1 MSRLLD
7 HRVTEW
13 GVWYHHNKTRQ
24 GDLGLKVQ
32 FLQKALDGAI
42 ELLAIAT
49 KDIQR
54 LEGRDPDKGL
64 RPLLY
69 VPTGR
74 VNLEPIMRQANGG

>member
-13 GVWYHHNKTRQ
+13 GVWYHNNKTRQ